1 MESVTPPGGIAAL
14 DSTAGGL
21 TVSVSPALP
30 SPPSLSTK
38 RRRPLS
44 SSMSPPVMGRAV
56 SVLVAAATNG
66 SKRPRKN
73 STRACDACKA
83 RKVRCDGTQPCGR
96 CTKFHA
102 SCTYESKYT
111 RGSLVTPMR
120 SSAVQTDSMDI
131 QLPPIIS
138 ASTVRRPENLDGQG
152 DANRMCAIL
161 DGQGAPS
168 SGCSSSRDREPPELF
183 LGGPFS
189 PLDPQVT
196 ATDGPT
202 SSECSRMG
210 TPGRNT
216 ATSPTE
222 SEWRNSD
229 SSYPSTRLSQT
240 PLERD
245 DDQQI
250 WFSESPMGEVDSK
263 YLALPS
269 KKLARKLVSWYFDNG
284 CPTYRILH
292 RPVLEE
298 WVDSGFHAEPSPFDL
313 DGSAEVE
320 PVARRT
326 LEYDRIRR
334 RLLNDRC
341 ISALIFSVWAMGSQF
356 PVGSCPAN
364 AENWKAVR
372 YRSQQYLLIAQNE
385 LRNEQSSPDTL
396 IRLQAQFVMCQYLL
410 TTSRVKEAWDLLV
423 TVKNI
428 ANNLDL
434 NRRVRTYSYTR
445 PSRDRLGLELRK
457 RAFWA
462 IYTLESYMCT
472 MLGKTL
478 TWAEEDITTDWPA
491 IARFSLLQH
500 VSDTDGEAAADA
512 IAAMDIGDSRSQPS
526 LMYSPIAHAKIS
538 RIVRLAL
545 RKLYRDMPGDNQEGV
560 IDDLARQVR
569 EWEESLPT
577 FLRLNSQT
585 GGLRLPYSRQVDVI
599 HLAHAHALILIYRPS
614 LNLMDGLLRQTDV
627 TATLADVSARKRA
640 QQSKCLEVAMGVAEM
655 DGYANLSGSN
665 WFIAYVAFCAV
676 TVMFVYLTHH
686 PLSPDR
692 HLILQRAR
700 KLCDLEISLSGQSNM
715 AKRYV
720 SALKALWHQV
730 RKYLRI
736 GAHSFS
742 SSQSLDSS
750 IAAASPRVGHV
761 SASMSVTAS
770 ATLQS
775 SSTPLGTVPS
785 LAQVSREMSF
795 HGVEVQPGLWRAD
808 PWESGLITE
817 MHPAGYPG
825 LTDSNM
831 PVSSAL
837 TDPTASTTVGTA
849 SEDKSSE
856 DELGRILFGDL
867 LGTLSESFQE
877 FDSAASAG
885 FGQ

>member
-1 MESVTPPGGIAAL
+1 
-14 DSTAGGL
+14 
-21 TVSVSPALP
+21 
-30 SPPSLSTK
+30 
-38 RRRPLS
+38 
-44 SSMSPPVMGRAV
+44 MSPPVMGNAV
-56 SVLVAAATNG
+56 SVLVAATTNG
-66 SKRPRKN
+66 RKRPRKN
-73 STRACDACKA
+73 STRACDDCKA

-102 SCTYESKYT
+102 NCTYESKYT
-111 RGSLVTPMR
+111 RGSLVMPMR
-120 SSAVQTDSMDI
+120 SSAVQTDPIDI
-131 QLPPIIS
+131 ELPPIVA
-138 ASTVRRPENLDGQG
+138 ASTVRHAENISGQG
-152 DANRMCAIL
+152 DANRMGALL

-168 SGCSSSRDREPPELF
+168 SGCSSSRDKTPPELS

-189 PLDPQVT
+189 PLYPQISS
-196 ATDGPT
+196 TDGPT
-202 SSECSRMG
+202 SSDSSRLG

-222 SEWRNSD
+222 SEWINSD

-245 DDQQI
+245 DDQQF

-269 KKLARKLVSWYFDNG
+269 KKLAHKLVSWYFDNG

-292 RPVLEE
+292 RPLLEE
-298 WVDSGFHAEPSPFDL
+298 WVDCGFHAEPSPFDL
-313 DGSAEVE
+313 DGSADVE
-320 PVARRT
+320 PAFARRT
-326 LEYDRIRR
+326 PDYDRIRR

-341 ISALIFSVWAMGSQF
+341 VSALIFSVWAMGCQF
-356 PVGSCPAN
+356 PVGSLPAN
-364 AENWKAVR
+364 AENWKALR

-385 LRNEQSSPDTL
+385 LKNEQSSPDML
-396 IRLQAQFVMCQYLL
+396 IKLQAQFVMCQYLL
-410 TTSRVKEAWDLLV
+410 ATSRVKEAWDLLV
-423 TVKNI
+423 TVKNM
-428 ANNLDL
+428 ANNLNL
-434 NRRVRTYSYTR
+434 NRRVRTYNGTRR
-445 PSRDRLGLELRK
+445 PSRDRVGLELRK

-472 MLGKTL
+472 MLGRTL

-545 RKLYRDMPGDNQEGV
+545 RKLYRDMPSDNQEDV
-560 IDDLARQVR
+560 IDDLARQVG
-569 EWEESLPT
+569 EWEKSLPT

-585 GGLRLPYSRQVDVI
+585 DGLRLPYSRQADVI

-614 LNLMDGLLRQTDV
+614 LNLMDGSLRQTDV
-627 TATLADVSARKRA
+627 TTTLADVSARKRA
-640 QQSKCLEVAMGVAEM
+640 QQSKCLEAAMGVAEM
-655 DGYANLSGSN
+655 DGFANISGSN

-686 PLSPDR
+686 PLSPSR

-700 KLCDLEISLSGQSNM
+700 KLCDLEITLSGQSNM

-730 RKYLRI
+730 QKYLRI
-736 GAHSFS
+736 GAHTLG
-742 SSQSLDSS
+742 SSQSFDGS
-750 IAAASPRVGHV
+750 IAAASPRAGHASV
-761 SASMSVTAS
+761 QSAS
-770 ATLQS
+770 TL
-775 SSTPLGTVPS
+775 LGTIPS
-785 LAQVSREMSF
+785 FARVSRETSF
-795 HGVEVQPGLWRAD
+795 HGVEVQPGPWRID
-808 PWESGLITE
+808 PWESGLIAP
-817 MHPAGYPG
+817 MHPTGYPG
-825 LTDSNM
+825 LTDS
-831 PVSSAL
+831 SSTSMSNAL
-837 TDPTASTTVGTA
+837 TDATASATGEIP

-856 DELGRILFGDL
+856 DELGRIWFGDL